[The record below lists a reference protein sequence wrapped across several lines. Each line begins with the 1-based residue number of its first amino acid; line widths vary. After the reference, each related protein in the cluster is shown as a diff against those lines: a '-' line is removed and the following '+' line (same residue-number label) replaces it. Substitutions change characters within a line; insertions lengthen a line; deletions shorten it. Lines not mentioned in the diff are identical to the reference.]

1 MSELIT
7 NDINEQ
13 PNNKASFCRKC
24 GHRLLANSEYCA
36 NCGTAVKYT
45 DDNLSVDDGVIQ
57 EDEHNNVISQNYVG
71 RKKKFKGIVL
81 GAFILTII
89 IVAGFFV
96 SKLIVKP
103 QNINDIAGCPEFYDL
118 EWGMSADVADK
129 KIKLE
134 HIVFKA
140 VDKSI
145 INTFNVS
152 DDLKDSKIL
161 IEEDEKF
168 YLYGKR
174 AEDVFVGFDGDSLDS
189 VIITFSKENY
199 TLDEIIE
206 LYVRIYGQ
214 ATESETLYASWN
226 GSKTTIDV
234 YDYEPISDDGDKT
247 IVVRYLISENIAF
260 SSITFNGDELD
271 PCGFLSSNY
280 AFDKK
285 PDYYIK
291 GLKKGEDYDV
301 EEFSPGGEFS
311 VFSQYTLYPSFKYM
325 GIDNGMTAI
334 EFNKD
339 ENEEY
344 IGLVSYKFLL
354 DEENATDRISH
365 IHSKLMEKYGTPN
378 DISYTSTYYAKMGIK
393 NLTFEKMME
402 QISENTE
409 GIYHI
414 QWKQGK
420 RNITL
425 GLTISVDKEYYEGS
439 VAYTD

>member
-1 MSELIT
+1 M
-7 NDINEQ
+7 NDTMQNNIYEQ
-13 PNNKASFCRKC
+13 PNPKDIFCHKC
-24 GHRLLANSEYCA
+24 GHRLLEDSKYCS
-36 NCGTAVKYT
+36 NCGTTVEYT
-45 DDNLSVDDGVIQ
+45 ADNLYVDSLEIQ
-57 EDEHNNVISQNYVG
+57 DVEQNTVKPQKQ
-71 RKKKFKGIVL
+71 RNKKKRLIGIVL
-81 GAFILTII
+81 GVFILAII
-89 IVAGFFV
+89 IVSVFCMT
-96 SKLIVKP
+96 KLIVKP
-103 QNINDIAGCPEFYDL
+103 QNIDNIDGCPEFYEL
-118 EWGMSADVADK
+118 KWGMPTNVADQ
-129 KIKLE
+129 KIELKHTLLE
-134 HIVFKA
+134 TS
-140 VDKSI
+140 DLI
-145 INTFNVS
+145 IIDDDEEFN
-152 DDLKDSKIL
+152 
-161 IEEDEKF
+161 
-168 YLYGKR
+168 LYGKHS
-174 AEDVFVGFDGDSLDS
+174 EDVFISFDNNSLNS
-189 VIITFSKENY
+189 VIITFSKEKY
-199 TLDEIIE
+199 SLDEIVA
-206 LYVRIYGQ
+206 LYTKIYGQ
-214 ATESETLYASWN
+214 ASESETLYFSWN
-226 GSKTTIDV
+226 GSKTTINI
-234 YDYEPISDDGDKT
+234 YDYEATSDNGENT
-247 IVVRYLISENIAF
+247 IVVIYSIPKNIAF
-260 SSITFNGDELD
+260 SSLTFNGDELD
-271 PCGFLSSNY
+271 PCGFLTSNY

-301 EEFSPGGEFS
+301 DEFSPGGEFS
-311 VFSQYTLYPSFKYM
+311 GFSQYTLYPSFKYM

-365 IHSKLMEKYGTPN
+365 IHSKLMGKYGTPN

-439 VAYTD
+439 VSYSN